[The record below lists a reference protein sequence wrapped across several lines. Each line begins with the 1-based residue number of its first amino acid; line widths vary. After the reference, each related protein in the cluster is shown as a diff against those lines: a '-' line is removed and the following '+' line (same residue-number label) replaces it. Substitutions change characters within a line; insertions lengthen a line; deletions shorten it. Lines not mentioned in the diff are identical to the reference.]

1 MCLDI
6 EHSRKN
12 KNKLKNSIVYEENRE
27 NLEINMEHATTANES
42 STNLGM
48 RSLCGGSIVEHKPIF
63 DFNQE

>member
-12 KNKLKNSIVYEENRE
+12 KNNLKNSLVSEENRE
-27 NLEINMEHATTANES
+27 ISEVNMEHAIET

-48 RSLCGGSIVEHKPIF
+48 KSLCGGSLVEHKPIF
-63 DFNQE
+63 DSNQE